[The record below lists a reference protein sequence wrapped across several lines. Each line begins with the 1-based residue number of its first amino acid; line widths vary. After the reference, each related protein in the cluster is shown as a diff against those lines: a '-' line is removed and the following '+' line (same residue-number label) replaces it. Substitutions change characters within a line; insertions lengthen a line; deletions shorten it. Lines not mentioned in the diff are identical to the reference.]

1 RVGGGGASGD
11 ACGSTLEPTC
21 SRIWP
26 PSLEQGHWPSDYTM
40 SDHGSL
46 TASFRVAPAREG
58 ATLARGSAEQQ
69 HRSAGTAESSQENS
83 ENVVGSI
90 LSEAMSFD
98 GTAHHEDDDGHYG
111 LR

>member
-1 RVGGGGASGD
+1 
-11 ACGSTLEPTC
+11 
-21 SRIWP
+21 
-26 PSLEQGHWPSDYTM
+26 M

-58 ATLARGSAEQQ
+58 AVLAQGSAEQQ
-69 HRSAGTAESSQENS
+69 HRSAGTGESSQEHS
-83 ENVVGSI
+83 ENVIGGV
-90 LSEAMSFD
+90 LSEAVSFD